1 MPKSARKI
9 LLALSSSS
17 YLKQKEIQRL
27 TGLSIRSVKGSL
39 IFLKERKLVQELV
52 VLEDMRCRVYRVGG
66 GNDER

>member
-1 MPKSARKI
+1 M
-9 LLALSSSS
+9 
-17 YLKQKEIQRL
+17 